1 MIQFDLPK
9 QKSSIIKVLG
19 VGGGGSNAV
28 NFMFKQDIEGVDFI
42 ICNTDSKAI
51 EQSDVPNKIQLGPHL
66 TQGLGA
72 GADPSV
78 GKLATEESLEEI
90 RKILEVNTRM
100 AFITVGMGGGT
111 GTGGAPII
119 AKICKDLGI
128 LTVGIV
134 TTPFG
139 FEGPR
144 RQKQAEEGI
153 NQLKPLVDTLL
164 VISND
169 KLRVQYGNLKMKEA
183 FTKADNVLATAA
195 KCITDVIN
203 SRGHIIV
210 DFADV
215 CTVMKNGG
223 VAILGKAE
231 VEGENRAERAIEEA
245 LTSPLLN
252 DSDIKGAKWILLN
265 INSAEGEH
273 ECTMDELETINNYL
287 RERTGEHSDVIMGMG
302 YDATLDKKLG
312 ITLIA
317 TGFEGKDPFKSE
329 TPKKAEAPIEEKI
342 VMTLVT
348 DAVVTEQIKEEPLS
362 NEVTEKAADHFIL
375 DQTEET
381 PIHFS
386 FDQTPVFEAPSL
398 VAEEA
403 LEEEVKE
410 VVLDKY
416 DTIWELNAEASIEA
430 ADSIEAEMEAEIAME
445 EKAVAPEE
453 EMEVEE
459 EFEVE
464 EEMELM
470 AFENNELMP
479 TLVLEEE
486 PAFEDEVEA
495 EMEEMTEEME
505 EVNIEEMEE
514 EVEEEM
520 FTLNMEAEKEA
531 TVVSEFILSKPTN
544 IYVEEADEV
553 AEEISAPVIAS
564 NEVIFEIH
572 ESDPNLDMAEDFV
585 LEEIDIEEEVEEE
598 VEEEFM
604 EEELMEEELMEAEMT
619 IDENIA
625 QEEIVTVEMYT
636 APVIETPAPAE
647 VVFET
652 SFRYEEEPSM
662 QLVMR
667 EESNTPVAHVNQQA
681 NYDMPLDNAEE
692 QRRKVAER
700 IQKLRNLSFNINNA
714 NDPSNDFE
722 SVPAYVRRNMEMF
735 GNTLASVEN
744 YYSKYTVDKDEN
756 NQTQISTINTFMDGK
771 KPD

>member
-28 NFMFKQDIEGVDFI
+28 NFMFNQNIEGVDFI

-51 EQSDVPNKIQLGPHL
+51 EQSTVPNKIQLGPHL

-78 GKLATEESLEEI
+78 GKLATEESLDEI

-144 RQKQAEEGI
+144 RQAQAEEGI
-153 NQLKPLVDTLL
+153 KQLKPLVDTLL

-231 VEGENRAERAIEEA
+231 VEGENRAQRAIEEA
-245 LTSPLLN
+245 LNSPLLN
-252 DSDIKGAKWILLN
+252 DNDIRGAKWILLN
-265 INSAEGEH
+265 INSAEGDY
-273 ECTMDELETINNYL
+273 ECSMDELETINNFL
-287 RERTGEHSDVIMGMG
+287 RERTGENSDVIMGMG
-302 YDATLDKKLG
+302 YDATLGQKLG

-317 TGFEGKDPFKSE
+317 TGFEHKDPFQKQ
-329 TPKKAEAPIEEKI
+329 TPKKAEAPVEEKI
-342 VMTLVT
+342 VMTLLSEET
-348 DAVVTEQIKEEPLS
+348 ANDTNNIMTAPTEAVAETPTEEPR
-362 NEVTEKAADHFIL
+362 
-375 DQTEET
+375 TEE
-381 PIHFS
+381 PILADGNFTLGEEAIETIEEVAAIVEEEVMSIHEVDEIS
-386 FDQTPVFEAPSL
+386 EKEYEAEMDAQISIAASEVMEEMVSQPIVFEIND
-398 VAEEA
+398 VYEGED
-403 LEEEVKE
+403 LEEEVELIKEE
-410 VVLDKY
+410 VVV
-416 DTIWELNAEASIEA
+416 N
-430 ADSIEAEMEAEIAME
+430 
-445 EKAVAPEE
+445 
-453 EMEVEE
+453 EVEE
-459 EFEVE
+459 EVIMASFQE
-464 EEMELM
+464 ED
-470 AFENNELMP
+470 
-479 TLVLEEE
+479 LEEE
-486 PAFEDEVEA
+486 LGAIEEEQIEEEVIVSELQA
-495 EMEEMTEEME
+495 PVAETTHFILTKPTNIYAEHTEEEPLLEEMEEMP
-505 EVNIEEMEE
+505 VIEEMEE
-514 EVEEEM
+514 MEEFEEMEEEEMVEMEEMVMQDDLAVTMQEIVEEDLVEERVEEEI
-520 FTLNMEAEKEA
+520 
-531 TVVSEFILSKPTN
+531 V
-544 IYVEEADEV
+544 EV
-553 AEEISAPVIAS
+553 AEITMQAAPVQ
-564 NEVIFEIH
+564 
-572 ESDPNLDMAEDFV
+572 ESVVYESSFR
-585 LEEIDIEEEVEEE
+585 
-598 VEEEFM
+598 M
-604 EEELMEEELMEAEMT
+604 EEEPT
-619 IDENIA
+619 
-625 QEEIVTVEMYT
+625 
-636 APVIETPAPAE
+636 
-647 VVFET
+647 
-652 SFRYEEEPSM
+652 M

-667 EESNTPVAHVNQQA
+667 EESSFNANQNNAKQHSSSF
-681 NYDMPLDNAEE
+681 DMPMDDAEE

-714 NDPSNDFE
+714 SDPNNEFDA
-722 SVPAYVRRNMEMF
+722 VPAYVRRNLDLF
-735 GNTLASVEN
+735 GNTMASVEN
-744 YYSKYTVDKDEN
+744 YYSKYTVEKDEN
-756 NQTQISTINTFMDGK
+756 NQTQISTINTFLDGK

>member
-28 NFMFKQDIEGVDFI
+28 NFMFHQDIEGVDFI

-51 EQSDVPNKIQLGPHL
+51 EQSPVPNKIQLGPHL

-90 RKILEVNTRM
+90 KKILEVNTKM

-144 RQKQAEEGI
+144 RQKQAEDGI

-231 VEGENRAERAIEEA
+231 VEGENRAQRAIEEA
-245 LTSPLLN
+245 LSSPLLN
-252 DSDIKGAKWILLN
+252 DNDIKGAKWILLN
-265 INSAEGEH
+265 INSAEGDF
-273 ECTMDELETINNYL
+273 ECSMDELETISTIL
-287 RERTGEHSDVIMGMG
+287 RERTGEHSDVIMGSG
-302 YDATLDKKLG
+302 YDDTLGEKIG

-317 TGFEGKDPFKSE
+317 TGFEGKNPFKKDDV
-329 TPKKAEAPIEEKI
+329 KKEELPTEEKI
-342 VMTLVT
+342 VMTLAPEAPAQVET
-348 DAVVTEQIKEEPLS
+348 PASNNEETFENIFVEEPIVNEEENNQFVLS
-362 NEVTEKAADHFIL
+362 LEEEAPVHFTFDI
-375 DQTEET
+375 EET
-381 PIHFS
+381 ADNADVIIEAAENV
-386 FDQTPVFEAPSL
+386 DQLHLAPSL
-398 VAEEA
+398 VVEAPEVSNVFVETPAFEPFESPSFEEEMFEEEVFEEEV
-403 LEEEVKE
+403 LEEEVAE
-410 VVLDKY
+410 EIVFHLDME
-416 DTIWELNAEASIEA
+416 TPAEAPAYNFS
-430 ADSIEAEMEAEIAME
+430 AETT
-445 EKAVAPEE
+445 
-453 EMEVEE
+453 
-459 EFEVE
+459 EFV
-464 EEMELM
+464 
-470 AFENNELMP
+470 
-479 TLVLEEE
+479 
-486 PAFEDEVEA
+486 
-495 EMEEMTEEME
+495 
-505 EVNIEEMEE
+505 
-514 EVEEEM
+514 
-520 FTLNMEAEKEA
+520 
-531 TVVSEFILSKPTN
+531 LSKPTN
-544 IYVEEADEV
+544 IYAEENEIVTTQVDETIVEETV
-553 AEEISAPVIAS
+553 APVTEAPV
-564 NEVIFEIH
+564 EATTEEAFE
-572 ESDPNLDMAEDFV
+572 SSFRVV
-585 LEEIDIEEEVEEE
+585 LEE
-598 VEEEFM
+598 
-604 EEELMEEELMEAEMT
+604 
-619 IDENIA
+619 
-625 QEEIVTVEMYT
+625 
-636 APVIETPAPAE
+636 APA
-647 VVFET
+647 
-652 SFRYEEEPSM
+652 M
-662 QLVMR
+662 QLVVR
-667 EESNTPVAHVNQQA
+667 EQNFENSHNHSKSSAKNFE
-681 NYDMPLDNAEE
+681 MPIDDSEE
-692 QRRKVAER
+692 QRRKVRER
-700 IQKLRNLSFNINNA
+700 IQKLRNLSFNVGNG
-714 NDPSNDFE
+714 NDPSAEFDE
-722 SVPAYVRRNMEMF
+722 VPAYVRRNMDLF

-744 YYSKYTVDKDEN
+744 YYSKYTVDQDEH
-756 NQTQISTINTFMDGK
+756 NQAQISTINTFLDGK

>member
-273 ECTMDELETINNYL
+273 ECTMDELETINNFL

-317 TGFEGKDPFKSE
+317 TGFEGKDPFKTE

-348 DAVVTEQIKEEPLS
+348 DAVATEQIKEEPLS
-362 NEVTEKAADHFIL
+362 NEVNEKAADHFIL

-386 FDQTPVFEAPSL
+386 LDQAPMMEAPVL
-398 VAEEA
+398 VAEEE
-403 LEEEVKE
+403 LDEEVKE
-410 VVLDKY
+410 VILDKY
-416 DTIWELNAEASIEA
+416 DTIWELNAQASIEA
-430 ADSIEAEMEAEIAME
+430 ADSIEEEMEAEIAME
-445 EKAVAPEE
+445 EEALEAEE
-453 EMEVEE
+453 EMEVAE

-464 EEMELM
+464 EEMEVM
-470 AFENNELMP
+470 AFENNEFIP
-479 TLVLEEE
+479 TLILEEE
-486 PAFEDEVEA
+486 PAFEDEVE
-495 EMEEMTEEME
+495 
-505 EVNIEEMEE
+505 EEMEE
-514 EVEEEM
+514 EVEEEI

-544 IYVEEADEV
+544 IYVEESDEV
-553 AEEISAPVIAS
+553 EEEISAPVIAS
-564 NEVIFEIH
+564 NEVIFEIN
-572 ESDPNLDMAEDFV
+572 ESDPSLEMEEDFM
-585 LEEIDIEEEVEEE
+585 LEEITIDEEVEEE
-598 VEEEFM
+598 LM
-604 EEELMEEELMEAEMT
+604 EEELMEEELMESEMLM
-619 IDENIA
+619 DESSTK
-625 QEEIVTVEMYT
+625 EEFVTVEMYD

-647 VVFET
+647 VIFES

-667 EESNTPVAHVNQQA
+667 EESNAPVAHVNQQA

-692 QRRKVAER
+692 QRKKVAER